1 MSKRKIKGKI
11 IFTNLLLILIL
22 NLVIAQDKFSGH
34 ASQVQ
39 FEVLGPAGLLSINF
53 DSRFA
58 KKEKGPGFRIGLGGA
73 PLGFSGSESCNSGTM
88 ISLPAGLNCLVGKG
102 QHLFETGAGAV
113 LTVISSTKVYC
124 PGFDSGFFSDD
135 IAPYT
140 YLLAGYRYQPAK
152 KKGTSF
158 RIFASPL
165 FQEAFPVKFWGG
177 ISVGHR
183 F

>member
-1 MSKRKIKGKI
+1 MGKQKIQGKI
-11 IFTNLLLILIL
+11 ILTSFLLILIL
-22 NLVIAQDKFSGH
+22 NPATAQNKFSGH

-39 FEVLGPAGLLSINF
+39 LEVLGTAGLFSINF

-58 KKEKGPGFRIGLGGA
+58 KKENGPGFRFGLGVTPIGL
-73 PLGFSGSESCNSGTM
+73 SGSESCNSGTL
-88 ISLPAGLNCLVGKG
+88 IALPAGVNYLTGIG
-102 QHLFETGAGAV
+102 QHLFEAGAGVV
-113 LTVISSTKVYC
+113 LAIVSSTKRYC

-135 IAPYT
+135 TSPYA

-165 FQEAFPVKFWGG
+165 FQNDFPIKFWGG